1 MNKLKRIL
9 ILGLIAILCFS
20 VIPTTVA
27 YADPQPFSIIGSD
40 GTAYTPVKTD
50 IKYDPVGEIYPT
62 VYCLWV
68 PEDVATLTI
77 RASDT
82 YQKLHCACNKGGTST
97 TENGEIVLSLSTN
110 NHTKRC
116 LSTKLKNIPD
126 VGKYIDSSRD
136 VAHLMLVKL
145 YDDQATKISYIL
157 IQAGGTKLIADPQP
171 FSITGSDGTAYTP
184 VKTDIKYD
192 PVGEIYPTVYCLR
205 VPEDVATLTIRA
217 SDTYQKLHCAC
228 NKGGTSTT
236 ENGEIVLSLSTNNHT
251 KRCLS
256 TKLKNIP
263 GVGKYIDSS
272 TDAAHLMLVKLYDDQ
287 ATDISYILIQ
297 AGGSAPTEDT
307 TPPELSL
314 IANGVQRT
322 GETTATVKFTSS
334 EAGTVYY
341 SLVSADAVDTSTAG
355 TAMVSGENT
364 LNITGITADAT
375 TVYIKAKDGS
385 GNISVSTLEAAVPAY
400 ETTYEIYLGLWSHAQ
415 YYDLGY
421 RVASVT
427 ADGRPLSM
435 SGISEVEC
443 SGVKAGQTVKVT
455 LYIPEAGKEL
465 ASVSLITNDG
475 NKTPINVT
483 VDGTENSFTFTMPAA
498 NVRTA
503 IGERFTLKD
512 SSIVR
517 YSLKSGV
524 SLLYSNVGDIESNRQ
539 GTVTFT
545 DSNGV
550 TLMQALPGQ
559 QVTVTAQPVPY
570 TAGNVFHR
578 KFVCWKDIEGIEVSA
593 EDRLTPSF
601 TFTMPASDVYL
612 FAEINNVGTEV
623 TWKTNP
629 LDVTNVQL
637 KGLSSNDSPFVF
649 ADGATLSAIP
659 LGEDWWYRYEFTGW
673 TVERDGTTLPDS
685 EVSTSLVNSS
695 RPKGSF
701 GYATKVE
708 FKASGEK
715 MTVTANFCERAFAS
729 VTAAADAAMGSATV
743 TVGDSTPA
751 ETQSVVYEGQTV
763 TLTATPGARYT
774 LTGWEVKVDGS
785 DTLIEVTKDAENAN
799 KATFTMPATKENI
812 TAKAIFKVDP
822 AKASAACVLEDVELA
837 IPSATVEN
845 TGTSYTITVPA
856 NTDADTLA
864 AAVLK
869 FTVSEYADVVTADG
883 SVWPEDGKACGM
895 ALDTP
900 VTFTVRSEKCRI
912 GKDDTAKADYTV
924 TINRAK
930 STQCAI
936 DSAKLGNVDGV
947 VDQTGKTLTF
957 TVPADTEDSAVTT
970 MPLTFTC
977 SQYASIKL
985 KDAEADWVNDT
996 ACGMKLNEE
1005 KTFVVTAEDG
1015 TTTAEYTV
1023 VIHRAPSDKK
1033 ALTGATLGDIA
1044 AVIDE
1049 DGHALAFTVPSDTT
1063 DSTLGE
1069 MILKFTCSP
1078 RAAVKLKDAEDNWP
1092 AAGLRSGLKLG
1103 IPATFV
1109 VTAENGDTQE
1119 YTVTVNREKS
1129 TEKAITEAVLTKT
1142 GGASV
1147 KADISEQNKTVTFM
1161 LPVGTTDADVA
1172 AMTLKFTCSQYAS
1185 IKLEGAETNW
1195 PADGQLCGMKLN
1207 EAKTFV
1213 VTAENGGTQP
1223 YTVLIVRGKSAAK
1236 EITSAILLAK
1246 AGDTTSPA
1254 TVKIDNAKKTIDFTL
1269 PAGSDTSK
1277 LGEMILKLTVS
1288 DYATVKK
1295 SGDTGNWPAEG
1306 KACDMELDKAATFTV
1321 TAENGSTQD
1330 YTVTITRT
1338 KSTTKDITAVKLLN
1352 ADKSVIAEGKLSGTT
1367 WTITLPSD
1375 TDKALINKIGT
1386 STDVFMQIN
1395 YTGVSLAQAEG
1406 YSDASAAENM
1416 KWSSGNI
1423 MCGISPN
1430 SSNTFTVTAE
1440 DGSTKT
1446 YTVEIKYTAP
1456 NAPTLS
1462 NGSATRTSKT
1472 GATVKFTSSEAG
1484 TYYYKVVTHGA
1495 AAPTVDEI
1503 KKSTTKGTASAGET
1517 TFTLSNLTE
1526 DARDIYIVVV
1536 SASGGESTALKI
1548 EIPAYGGGTETPD
1561 TGKFTITANAPKG
1574 GTITTNRTKADK
1586 GDEIIVTVTPDS
1598 GYQMV
1603 EGSLSYS
1610 LAVAGGET
1618 VKITGNRFIMPGGN
1632 VTITCK
1638 WETATTTAK
1647 GITSFSI
1654 NGVAGAVNN
1663 TTNTITI
1670 TMPRGTDV
1678 TKLTP
1683 TISTNGV
1690 KSLTPGSGETVNF
1703 TNSVTY
1709 TATMEDG
1716 STKTYTVTVYVD
1728 KGTLADQ
1735 FWDKLTDFVNQVP
1748 WWEYAKH
1755 QQSTSKYPK
1764 YW

>member
-9 ILGLIAILCFS
+9 ILGLIAILCFC

-27 YADPQPFSIIGSD
+27 YADS
-40 GTAYTPVKTD
+40 
-50 IKYDPVGEIYPT
+50 
-62 VYCLWV
+62 
-68 PEDVATLTI
+68 
-77 RASDT
+77 
-82 YQKLHCACNKGGTST
+82 
-97 TENGEIVLSLSTN
+97 
-110 NHTKRC
+110 
-116 LSTKLKNIPD
+116 
-126 VGKYIDSSRD
+126 
-136 VAHLMLVKL
+136 
-145 YDDQATKISYIL
+145 
-157 IQAGGTKLIADPQP
+157 QP

-192 PVGEIYPTVYCLR
+192 PVGEIYPTLYCLW
-205 VPEDVATLTIRA
+205 VPEDVEALTIRA
-217 SDTYQKLHCAC
+217 SDIYTTLQCAC
-228 NKGGTSTT
+228 NKGGASTV
-236 ENGEIVLSLSTNNHT
+236 ENGEIALSLSTNNHT

-256 TKLKNIP
+256 TKLKNIS

-272 TDAAHLMLVKLYDDQ
+272 TDVTHLMLVKLYDDQ

-297 AGGSAPTEDT
+297 AGGSVPTEDT

-314 IANGVQRT
+314 VADGVQRT

-334 EAGTVYY
+334 EAGTAYY
-341 SLVSADAVDTSTAG
+341 SLVSADAVDTSAAG

-364 LNITGITADAT
+364 LNITGLTADAA
-375 TVYIKAKDGS
+375 TVYIKAKDSS

-427 ADGRPLSM
+427 ADGKPLSM

-539 GTVTFT
+539 GTVIFT

-550 TLMQALPGQ
+550 TLMQAQPGQ

-570 TAGNVFHR
+570 TAGDVFHR
-578 KFVCWKDIEGIEVSA
+578 EFVCWKDIEGIKVSA
-593 EDRLTPSF
+593 EDQLKPSF
-601 TFTMPASDVYL
+601 TFEMPANDVYL

-708 FKASGEK
+708 FKASGKK
-715 MTVTANFCERAFAS
+715 MAVTANFLERAFAS

-743 TVGDSTPA
+743 TVGENTGTSQYP
-751 ETQSVVYEGQTV
+751 VYEGQSV
-763 TLTATPGARYT
+763 ILTAAPGARYT
-774 LTGWEVKVDGS
+774 LTGWEVKDTDG
-785 DTLIEVTKDAENAN
+785 TEIAVTPVEGNAN
-799 KATFTMPATKENI
+799 QATFTMPATGKNI
-812 TAKAIFKVDP
+812 SAKAIFEVDP
-822 AKASAACVLEDVELA
+822 DKASPACVLEDVELA

-869 FTVSEYADVVTADG
+869 FTVSKYADVVTADG

-895 ALDTP
+895 TLDTP

-912 GKDDTAKADYTV
+912 GKDGTAKADYTITV
-924 TINRAK
+924 IRAK

-936 DSAKLGNVDGV
+936 GSAKLGNVDGV

-957 TVPADTEDSAVTT
+957 TVPADTEDSAVTN
-970 MPLTFTC
+970 MPLTFAC

-1015 TTTAEYTV
+1015 TTTAVYTV

-1049 DGHALAFTVPSDTT
+1049 DGHALTFTVPADTT

-1069 MILKFTCSP
+1069 MILQFTCPP

-1103 IPATFV
+1103 VPATFV

-1207 EAKTFV
+1207 ETKTFV
-1213 VTAENGGTQP
+1213 VTAENGDTQA
-1223 YTVLIVRGKSAAK
+1223 YTVLIVRGKSSAK
-1236 EITSAILLAK
+1236 EITNALLLAK

>member
-27 YADPQPFSIIGSD
+27 YADSQPFSITGSD

-62 VYCLWV
+62 LYCLWV
-68 PEDVATLTI
+68 PEDVEALTI
-77 RASDT
+77 RASDIYT
-82 YQKLHCACNKGGTST
+82 TLQCACNKGGTST

-116 LSTKLKNIPD
+116 LSTKLKNISGVD
-126 VGKYIDSSRD
+126 KYIDSSTD
-136 VAHLMLVKL
+136 VTHLMLVKL
-145 YDDQATKISYIL
+145 YDDQATDISYIL

-192 PVGEIYPTVYCLR
+192 PVGEIYPTLYCLW
-205 VPEDVATLTIRA
+205 VPEDVEALTIRA
-217 SDTYQKLHCAC
+217 SDIYTTLQCAC

-256 TKLKNIP
+256 TKLKNIS
-263 GVGKYIDSS
+263 GVDKYIDSS
-272 TDAAHLMLVKLYDDQ
+272 TDVTHLMLVKLYDDQ

-297 AGGSAPTEDT
+297 AGGSVPTEDT

-314 IANGVQRT
+314 VADGVQRT

-334 EAGTVYY
+334 EAGTAYY
-341 SLVSADAVDTSTAG
+341 SLVSADAVDTSAAG

-364 LNITGITADAT
+364 LNITGLTADAA
-375 TVYIKAKDGS
+375 TVYIKAKDSS

-427 ADGRPLSM
+427 ADGKPLSM

-539 GTVTFT
+539 GTVIFT

-550 TLMQALPGQ
+550 TLMQAQPGQ

-570 TAGNVFHR
+570 TAGDVFHR
-578 KFVCWKDIEGIEVSA
+578 EFVCWKDIEGIKVSA
-593 EDRLTPSF
+593 EDQLKPSF
-601 TFTMPASDVYL
+601 TFEMPANDVYL

-708 FKASGEK
+708 FKASGKK
-715 MTVTANFCERAFAS
+715 MAVTANFLERAFAS

-743 TVGDSTPA
+743 TVGENTGTSQYP
-751 ETQSVVYEGQTV
+751 VYEGQSV
-763 TLTATPGARYT
+763 ILTAAPGARYT
-774 LTGWEVKVDGS
+774 LTGWEVKDTDG
-785 DTLIEVTKDAENAN
+785 TEIAVTPVEGNAN
-799 KATFTMPATKENI
+799 QATFTMPATGKNI
-812 TAKAIFKVDP
+812 SAKAIFEVDP
-822 AKASAACVLEDVELA
+822 DKASPACVLEDVELA

-869 FTVSEYADVVTADG
+869 FTVSKYADVVTADG

-895 ALDTP
+895 TLDTP

-912 GKDDTAKADYTV
+912 GKDGTAKADYTITV
-924 TINRAK
+924 IRAK

-936 DSAKLGNVDGV
+936 GSAKLGNVDGV

-957 TVPADTEDSAVTT
+957 TVPADTEDSAVTN
-970 MPLTFTC
+970 MPLTFAC

-1015 TTTAEYTV
+1015 TTTAVYTV

-1049 DGHALAFTVPSDTT
+1049 DGHALTFTVPADTT

-1069 MILKFTCSP
+1069 MILQFTCPP

-1103 IPATFV
+1103 VPATFV

-1207 EAKTFV
+1207 ETKTFV
-1213 VTAENGGTQP
+1213 VTAENGDTQA
-1223 YTVLIVRGKSAAK
+1223 YTVLIVRGKSSAK
-1236 EITSAILLAK
+1236 EITNALLLAK

-1330 YTVTITRT
+1330 YTVTITTT

>member
-27 YADPQPFSIIGSD
+27 YADSQPFSIIGSD

-68 PEDVATLTI
+68 PKDVATLTI

-126 VGKYIDSSRD
+126 VGKYIDSSTD

-297 AGGSAPTEDT
+297 AGGSVPTEDT

-322 GETTATVKFTSS
+322 GETTAAVKFTSS

-364 LNITGITADAT
+364 LNITGLTADAT
-375 TVYIKAKDGS
+375 TVYIKAKDSS

-503 IGERFTLKD
+503 IGESFTLKD

-524 SLLYSNVGDIESNRQ
+524 SLLYSNVGNIESNRQ

-550 TLMQALPGQ
+550 TLMQAQPGQ

-570 TAGNVFHR
+570 TAGDVFHR
-578 KFVCWKDIEGIEVSA
+578 KFVCWKDIEGIKVSA
-593 EDRLTPSF
+593 EDQLKPSF

-673 TVERDGTTLPDS
+673 TVERSDGTTLPDS

-715 MTVTANFCERAFAS
+715 MTVTANFRERAFAS
-729 VTAAADAAMGSATV
+729 VTAVADATMGSATV
-743 TVGDSTPA
+743 AVGDSTPA

-763 TLTATPGARYT
+763 TLTATPGARYM
-774 LTGWEVKVDGS
+774 LKGWEVKDKGNTPVGY
-785 DTLIEVTKDAENAN
+785 TVTEDVNV
-799 KATFTMPATKENI
+799 ATFTMPATGKAI
-812 TAKAIFKVDP
+812 TAKAIFEVDP
-822 AKASAACVLEDVELA
+822 DKASPACVLEDVELA

-869 FTVSEYADVVTADG
+869 FTVSKYADVVTADG

-895 ALDTP
+895 TLDTP

-912 GKDDTAKADYTV
+912 GKDGTAKADYTITV
-924 TINRAK
+924 IRAK

-936 DSAKLGNVDGV
+936 DSAKLDNVDGV
-947 VDQTGKTLTF
+947 VDQTGKTVTF
-957 TVPADTEDSAVTT
+957 TVPADTEDSAVAT

-985 KDAEADWVNDT
+985 KDAEADWINDT

-1015 TTTAEYTV
+1015 TTMAKYTV
-1023 VIHRAPSDKK
+1023 VIHRTPSDKK
-1033 ALTGATLGDIA
+1033 ALTGATLGDIPA
-1044 AVIDE
+1044 EIDDDSHAVT
-1049 DGHALAFTVPSDTT
+1049 FTVPSDTT
-1063 DSTLGE
+1063 NSTLGE

-1103 IPATFV
+1103 VPATFV

-1207 EAKTFV
+1207 ETKTFV
-1213 VTAENGGTQP
+1213 VTAENGDTQA
-1223 YTVLIVRGKSAAK
+1223 YTVLIVRGKSSAK
-1236 EITSAILLAK
+1236 EITNALLLAK

>member
-27 YADPQPFSIIGSD
+27 YADS
-40 GTAYTPVKTD
+40 
-50 IKYDPVGEIYPT
+50 
-62 VYCLWV
+62 
-68 PEDVATLTI
+68 
-77 RASDT
+77 
-82 YQKLHCACNKGGTST
+82 
-97 TENGEIVLSLSTN
+97 
-110 NHTKRC
+110 
-116 LSTKLKNIPD
+116 
-126 VGKYIDSSRD
+126 
-136 VAHLMLVKL
+136 
-145 YDDQATKISYIL
+145 
-157 IQAGGTKLIADPQP
+157 QP

-217 SDTYQKLHCAC
+217 SDIYTTLQCAC

-256 TKLKNIP
+256 TKLKNIS

-272 TDAAHLMLVKLYDDQ
+272 TDVTHLMLVKLYDDQ

-297 AGGSAPTEDT
+297 AGGSVPTEDT

-314 IANGVQRT
+314 VADGVQRT

-334 EAGTVYY
+334 EAGTAYY
-341 SLVSADAVDTSTAG
+341 SLVSADAVDTSAAG

-364 LNITGITADAT
+364 LNITGLTADAA
-375 TVYIKAKDGS
+375 TVYIKAKDSS

-539 GTVTFT
+539 GTVIFT

-550 TLMQALPGQ
+550 TLMQAQPGQ

-570 TAGNVFHR
+570 TAGDVFHR
-578 KFVCWKDIEGIEVSA
+578 KFVCWKDIEGIKVSA
-593 EDRLTPSF
+593 EDQLKPSF
-601 TFTMPASDVYL
+601 TFEMPANDVYL

-715 MTVTANFCERAFAS
+715 MAVTANFRERAFAS
-729 VTAAADAAMGSATV
+729 VTAVADATMGSATV
-743 TVGDSTPA
+743 AVGDSTPA

-763 TLTATPGARYT
+763 TLTATPGNRYT
-774 LTGWEVKVDGS
+774 LTGWEVKAAGS
-785 DTLIEVTKDAENAN
+785 DTLIKVTTDAEDAN
-799 KATFTMPATKENI
+799 KATFTMPATGKAI
-812 TAKAIFKVDP
+812 TAKAIFEVDP
-822 AKASAACVLEDVELA
+822 DKASPACVLEDVELA

-869 FTVSEYADVVTADG
+869 FTISKYADVVTADG

-895 ALDTP
+895 TLDTP

-924 TINRAK
+924 TITKAK
-930 STQCAI
+930 S
-936 DSAKLGNVDGV
+936 
-947 VDQTGKTLTF
+947 
-957 TVPADTEDSAVTT
+957 
-970 MPLTFTC
+970 
-977 SQYASIKL
+977 
-985 KDAEADWVNDT
+985 
-996 ACGMKLNEE
+996 
-1005 KTFVVTAEDG
+1005 
-1015 TTTAEYTV
+1015 
-1023 VIHRAPSDKK
+1023 
-1033 ALTGATLGDIA
+1033 
-1044 AVIDE
+1044 
-1049 DGHALAFTVPSDTT
+1049 
-1063 DSTLGE
+1063 
-1069 MILKFTCSP
+1069 
-1078 RAAVKLKDAEDNWP
+1078 
-1092 AAGLRSGLKLG
+1092 
-1103 IPATFV
+1103 
-1109 VTAENGDTQE
+1109 
-1119 YTVTVNREKS
+1119 
-1129 TEKAITEAVLTKT
+1129 
-1142 GGASV
+1142 
-1147 KADISEQNKTVTFM
+1147 SE
-1161 LPVGTTDADVA
+1161 
-1172 AMTLKFTCSQYAS
+1172 
-1185 IKLEGAETNW
+1185 
-1195 PADGQLCGMKLN
+1195 
-1207 EAKTFV
+1207 
-1213 VTAENGGTQP
+1213 
-1223 YTVLIVRGKSAAK
+1223 
-1236 EITSAILLAK
+1236 
-1246 AGDTTSPA
+1246 
-1254 TVKIDNAKKTIDFTL
+1254 
-1269 PAGSDTSK
+1269 
-1277 LGEMILKLTVS
+1277 
-1288 DYATVKK
+1288 
-1295 SGDTGNWPAEG
+1295 
-1306 KACDMELDKAATFTV
+1306 
-1321 TAENGSTQD
+1321 
-1330 YTVTITRT
+1330 
-1338 KSTTKDITAVKLLN
+1338 KDITAVKLLN

-1367 WTITLPSD
+1367 WTITLPSN
-1375 TDKALINKIGT
+1375 TDKTLINKIG
-1386 STDVFMQIN
+1386 SAPDVYMQVLH
-1395 YTGVSLAQAEG
+1395 TGVSVKQEEG
-1406 YSDASAAENM
+1406 WNDADGAPYWN
-1416 KWSSGNI
+1416 SGDA
-1423 MCGISPN
+1423 MCGISVN
-1430 SSNTFTVTAE
+1430 TSKTFTVTAE
-1440 DGSTKT
+1440 DDSTKT
-1446 YTVEIKYTAP
+1446 YTVAIEYTAP

-1472 GATVKFTSSEAG
+1472 GATVKFTTNEAG

-1495 AAPTVDEI
+1495 AAPTADEI
-1503 KKSTTKGTASAGET
+1503 MKSTTHGTASAGET
-1517 TFTLSNLTE
+1517 TITLSNLTE

-1536 SASGGESTALKI
+1536 GAAGGESTALKV
-1548 EIPAYGGGTETPD
+1548 EIPAYGSGSETPD
-1561 TGKFTITANAPKG
+1561 TGKFTISVNAPKG
-1574 GTITTNRTKADK
+1574 GKITTNRTKADK
-1586 GDEIIVTVTPDS
+1586 GDEIIVTVTPDN

-1603 EGSLSYS
+1603 EGSLTYS

-1618 VKITGNRFIMPGGN
+1618 VKITGNRFTMPAGN

-1654 NGVAGAVNN
+1654 SGVVGAVNN

-1670 TMPRGTDV
+1670 TLPRGTDV

-1683 TISTNGV
+1683 VIATNGV
-1690 KSLTPGSGETVNF
+1690 KSLTPGSGETVDF
-1703 TNSVTY
+1703 TNAVTY
-1709 TATMEDG
+1709 TAAMEDG
-1716 STKTYTVTVYVD
+1716 SSKTYTVTVYVD
-1728 KGTLADQ
+1728 KGTPADQ
-1735 FWDKLTDFVNQVP
+1735 FWDRLTDFATQVP
-1748 WWEYAKH
+1748 WWQYAEK

>member
-27 YADPQPFSIIGSD
+27 YADSQPFSIIGSD

-62 VYCLWV
+62 VYCLRV

-116 LSTKLKNIPD
+116 LSTKLKNIPG
-126 VGKYIDSSRD
+126 VGKYIDSSTD
-136 VAHLMLVKL
+136 AAHLMLVKL

-297 AGGSAPTEDT
+297 AGGSVPTEDT

-334 EAGTVYY
+334 EAGTAYY
-341 SLVSADAVDTSTAG
+341 SLVSADAVDTSAAG

-364 LNITGITADAT
+364 LNITGLTADAA
-375 TVYIKAKDGS
+375 TVYIKAKDSS

-539 GTVTFT
+539 GTVIFT

-550 TLMQALPGQ
+550 TLMQAQPGQ

-570 TAGNVFHR
+570 TAGDVFHR
-578 KFVCWKDIEGIEVSA
+578 KFVRWKDIKGIEVST
-593 EDRLTPSF
+593 EDQLNPSF

-637 KGLSSNDSPFVF
+637 KGLSSNDSPCVF

-715 MTVTANFCERAFAS
+715 MAVTANFRERAFAS

-743 TVGDSTPA
+743 TVGGSTPA

-763 TLTATPGARYT
+763 TLTATPGERYT
-774 LTGWEVKVDGS
+774 LKGWEVKEAGS
-785 DTLIEVTKDAENAN
+785 DTLIKVTTDAEDAN
-799 KATFTMPATKENI
+799 KATFTMPATDNSI
-812 TAKAIFKVDP
+812 TATAIFAVDP
-822 AKASAACVLEDVELA
+822 EKASTARVLEDVELA

-845 TGTSYTITVPA
+845 TGPSYTITVPA

-895 ALDTP
+895 TLDTP
-900 VTFTVRSEKCRI
+900 VIFTVRSEKCRI
-912 GKDDTAKADYTV
+912 GKDDTAKADYTITV
-924 TINRAK
+924 IRAK
-930 STQCAI
+930 STECAI
-936 DSAKLGNVDGV
+936 ESAKLGDVVGV
-947 VDQTGKTLTF
+947 LDQAKKTVTF
-957 TVPADTEDSAVTT
+957 TVPADTEDSAVTN
-970 MPLTFTC
+970 MPLTFAC

-1015 TTTAEYTV
+1015 TTTAVYTV

-1044 AVIDE
+1044 AVINE
-1049 DGHALAFTVPSDTT
+1049 DSHAVTFTVPADTT
-1063 DSTLGE
+1063 DSKLGE

-1078 RAAVKLKDAEDNWP
+1078 RATVKLKDAEDNWP

-1103 IPATFV
+1103 VPATFV

-1213 VTAENGGTQP
+1213 VTAENGGTQT

-1269 PAGSDTSK
+1269 PVGSDTSK

-1288 DYATVKK
+1288 DYATVAKK
-1295 SGDTGNWPAEG
+1295 DDPGKNWTEG
-1306 KACDMELDKAATFTV
+1306 AVCGMELDKAATFTV

-1338 KSTTKDITAVKLLN
+1338 KSTTKDITAVKLLD

-1367 WTITLPSD
+1367 WTITLPSN

-1406 YSDASAAENM
+1406 YDDATGIIG
-1416 KWSSGNI
+1416 KWSSGNV

-1536 SASGGESTALKI
+1536 SASGGESNALKI

-1618 VKITGNRFIMPGGN
+1618 VKITGTRFIMPGGN

-1654 NGVAGAVNN
+1654 NGVAGVVNN

-1755 QQSTSKYPK
+1755 QQSTSSYPK

>member
-27 YADPQPFSIIGSD
+27 YADSQPFSITGSD

-62 VYCLWV
+62 LYCLWV
-68 PEDVATLTI
+68 PEDVEALTI
-77 RASDT
+77 RASDIYT
-82 YQKLHCACNKGGTST
+82 TLQCACNKGGAST
-97 TENGEIVLSLSTN
+97 VENGEIALSLSTN

-116 LSTKLKNIPD
+116 LSTKLKNISGVD
-126 VGKYIDSSRD
+126 KYIDSSTD
-136 VAHLMLVKL
+136 VTHLMLVKL
-145 YDDQATKISYIL
+145 YDDQATDISYIL

-192 PVGEIYPTVYCLR
+192 PVGEIYPTLYCLW
-205 VPEDVATLTIRA
+205 VPEDVEALTIRA
-217 SDTYQKLHCAC
+217 SDIYTTLQCAC
-228 NKGGTSTT
+228 NKGGASTV
-236 ENGEIVLSLSTNNHT
+236 ENGEIALSLSTNNHT

-256 TKLKNIP
+256 TKLKNIS
-263 GVGKYIDSS
+263 GVDKYIDSS
-272 TDAAHLMLVKLYDDQ
+272 TDVTHLMLVKLYDDQ

-297 AGGSAPTEDT
+297 AGGSVPTEDT

-314 IANGVQRT
+314 VADGVQRT

-334 EAGTVYY
+334 EAGTAYY
-341 SLVSADAVDTSTAG
+341 SLVSADAVDTSAAG

-364 LNITGITADAT
+364 LNITGLTADAA
-375 TVYIKAKDGS
+375 TVYIKAKDSS

-539 GTVTFT
+539 GTVIFT

-550 TLMQALPGQ
+550 TLMQAQPGQ

-570 TAGNVFHR
+570 TAGDVFHR
-578 KFVCWKDIEGIEVSA
+578 KFVCWKDIEGIKVSA
-593 EDRLTPSF
+593 EDQLKPSF
-601 TFTMPASDVYL
+601 TFEMPANDVYL

-715 MTVTANFCERAFAS
+715 MAVTANFRERAFAS
-729 VTAAADAAMGSATV
+729 VTAVADATMGSATV
-743 TVGDSTPA
+743 AVGDSTPA

-763 TLTATPGARYT
+763 ALTATPGNRYT
-774 LTGWEVKVDGS
+774 LTGWEVKAAGS
-785 DTLIEVTKDAENAN
+785 DTLIKVTTDAEDAN
-799 KATFTMPATKENI
+799 KATFTMPATGKAI
-812 TAKAIFKVDP
+812 TAKAIFEVDP
-822 AKASAACVLEDVELA
+822 DKASPACVLEDVELA
-837 IPSATVEN
+837 IPSAKVEN

-864 AAVLK
+864 AAELK

-912 GKDDTAKADYTV
+912 GKDDAAKADYTV

-936 DSAKLGNVDGV
+936 DSARLGNVDGV
-947 VDQTGKTLTF
+947 VDQTGKTVTF
-957 TVPADTEDSAVTT
+957 TVPADTEDSAVAT

-996 ACGMKLNEE
+996 ACGMKLNEK

-1023 VIHRAPSDKK
+1023 VIHRALSDKK

-1049 DGHALAFTVPSDTT
+1049 DSHAVTFTVPADTT
-1063 DSTLGE
+1063 DSKLGE

-1078 RAAVKLKDAEDNWP
+1078 RATVKLKDAEDNWP

-1103 IPATFV
+1103 VPATFV

-1142 GGASV
+1142 GGTSV
-1147 KADISEQNKTVTFM
+1147 KADISEQNKTITFT
-1161 LPVGTTDADVA
+1161 LPAGTTDADVA

-1213 VTAENGGTQP
+1213 VTAENGGTQT

-1295 SGDTGNWPAEG
+1295 SGDTDNWPAEG